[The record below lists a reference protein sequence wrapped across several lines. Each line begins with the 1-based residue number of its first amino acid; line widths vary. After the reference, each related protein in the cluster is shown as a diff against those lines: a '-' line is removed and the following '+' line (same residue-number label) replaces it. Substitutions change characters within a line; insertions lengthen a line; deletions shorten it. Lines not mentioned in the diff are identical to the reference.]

1 MVIRVA
7 LLITTLSAT
16 VIGLA
21 QAAPAAEAQPQ
32 AAKQPA
38 DAHCDHAGQ
47 LQQLRH
53 AVFAGPGHICD
64 RQEQRPPRACSK
76 TNIGFTR
83 TIVALPW
90 QASCRVPSR
99 HGDLHRHT
107 APGGSGAQNR
117 IRSTASFNAGQR
129 TRRCGGRP
137 GAPAGLRSVARAG
150 RAWFPYPLQ
159 PCLDLPCIGRYH
171 LR

>member
-1 MVIRVA
+1 MMMARVA
-7 LLITTLSAT
+7 LLMTALSAA
-16 VIGLA
+16 VMGHA
-21 QAAPAAEAQPQ
+21 QAAPAAEAQRQ

-99 HGDLHRHT
+99 HGGP
-107 APGGSGAQNR
+107 APAHGAGR
-117 IRSTASFNAGQR
+117 ERSTEPHSVNCIFQ
-129 TRRCGGRP
+129 CRP
-137 GAPAGLRSVARAG
+137 AHQALRWPTGRAG
-150 RAWFPYPLQ
+150 RAAQRRARRSCVVPL
-159 PCLDLPCIGRYH
+159 PTAAMPRLALH
-171 LR
+171 W